1 MNNLNIYKVSGL
13 VGVGYTGRVN
23 YWSAGTTDLANTR
36 AMNYVLSEIN
46 LLNTELTVT
55 EDKSARVELM
65 NQMDLYTV
73 VLEGLFIAK
82 DSQVYDVQTIG
93 NVISSMVATNTFDS
107 TTDNLTTRANNL
119 DAIITQFVN
128 KLNNIPDN
136 LQTDADFDI
145 WFAEYITAENYND
158 TPEDVLQNYA
168 EVAKV
173 SGAVDAVVDKTIE
186 AAPAFLYLFMTDKQ
200 LNACNDTI
208 KMRYNQEVKNWQW
221 ETKILRGAINDIALL
236 NHYRNGCIIHYGK
249 TPEKVIDELFALN
262 EKQGGGKVGDP
273 ITAIISAVVAVI
285 GLLVSLV
292 YLILDVYKVSYEAD
306 DDYEEGVPDQS
317 ADGWNFGDALKA
329 KANGEKLTGDKEVKD
344 ENKTTN
350 AGVSGS
356 NTLVYIG
363 IAAIALLAFLN

>member
-73 VLEGLFIAK
+73 VLEGLFISK

-93 NVISSMVATNTFDS
+93 NVISSMVVTNTFDS

-119 DAIITQFVN
+119 DAIITKFVDR
-128 KLNNIPDN
+128 LNNIPDN

-145 WFAEYITAENYND
+145 WFAENITAENYND
-158 TPEDVLQNYA
+158 TPEDVLKNYA

-173 SGAVDAVVDKTIE
+173 SGGVDTVVDKTIE

-221 ETKILRGAINDIALL
+221 ETKILRGAISDTTLL
-236 NHYRNGCIIHYGK
+236 NYYRNGCILHYGK

-262 EKQGGGKVGDP
+262 EKQGGGKVGEP
-273 ITAIISAVVAVI
+273 VTVTAIISAVVAVV
-285 GLLVSLV
+285 GLLISLV
-292 YLILDVYKVSYEAD
+292 YLILDVYKVSYEVD
-306 DDYEEGVPDQS
+306 DDYKEGVPDQS
-317 ADGWNFGDALKA
+317 ADGWNFGDALNA
-329 KANGEKLTGDKEVKD
+329 KTKGESLTGDKK
-344 ENKTTN
+344 KQTTN
-350 AGVSGS
+350 AGITGN